1 MFENFKERFLNLI
14 TSRLFVLVIV
24 FCLLCGTLIHR
35 VFTLQIVH
43 GAEYMDNFKLKIRKE
58 RYIASTRGNIYDRNG
73 ELLAYNELSYNV
85 TIEDVFESGKN
96 KNRNL
101 NETISKLI
109 EMIEKNGDK
118 ITNDFNIVLDKDN
131 HFQFTVEDTARLRF
145 LADVYGMDTVDKLS
159 YPQK

>member
-1 MFENFKERFLNLI
+1 MRKGVRKNLFDNLKERFLGLI
-14 TSRLFVLVIV
+14 TSRLFVLIIC
-24 FCLLCGTLIHR
+24 FCVLCGTLLHR

-73 ELLAYNELSYNV
+73 ELLAYNELAYNV
-85 TIEDVFESGKN
+85 TIEDVYESGRTKN
-96 KNRNL
+96 QRL
-101 NETISKLI
+101 NETIHNLI
-109 EMIEKNGDK
+109 RIIEKNGDK

-145 LADVYGMDTVDKLS
+145 LADV
-159 YPQK
+159 

>member
-85 TIEDVFESGKN
+85 TIEDVLTDNIYNDLGFMIG
-96 KNRNL
+96 
-101 NETISKLI
+101 NELLI
-109 EMIEKNGDK
+109 LVEAQSIW
-118 ITNDFNIVLDKDN
+118 TVNIIIRALMYLTQTYHNYLSVSS
-131 HFQFTVEDTARLRF
+131 R
-145 LADVYGMDTVDKLS
+145 VYIKAKKYRYQYLS
-159 YPQK
+159 FM